1 MTPPPRHVYGRVWV
15 PMRRLHYHRLIELID
30 LARLRRAG
38 VPQKQADKAIRKAG
52 ARRFYRRTIRPE
64 MAALIADVARMPR

>member
-1 MTPPPRHVYGRVWV
+1 VTGRLVYGRVWI
-15 PMRRLHYHRLIELID
+15 PMRRLHYYRLIELVD

-38 VPQKQADKAIRKAG
+38 VPKKQAVKAIRKAG

-64 MAALIADVARMPR
+64 LAALIADVAGWPRP